1 LRVSVF
7 NNSYFYFNKLNI
19 LIINNINQRIL
30 FVINKILLYSQWL
43 STGYSHSDTSMPY
56 RRLPNTD
63 TARIKAMRIALEKG
77 KELPPY
83 KLAFSSKT
91 VVRLQKFLPNYE
103 HNIQL
108 YHQSLVS
115 QNKKSK
121 DYNEIIRK
129 AKIYLTHFIRVMNM
143 AIFRGDLPL
152 ETRAYYGLATDESTV
167 PSLNTEDDLLGWGRR
182 IIEGEEFRIRKG
194 GSPITNP
201 TIAVVKVRF
210 ENFIE
215 AWNYHNIFAKNASDH
230 TERNN
235 ILRKEADEI
244 ILQLWNEVEE
254 THSSLPEEIRKVQ
267 CEDYGLVYF
276 YRKNEL
282 DKVSVPEAQS
292 QTWPDQLFV
301 SGA

>member
-1 LRVSVF
+1 
-7 NNSYFYFNKLNI
+7 
-19 LIINNINQRIL
+19 
-30 FVINKILLYSQWL
+30 
-43 STGYSHSDTSMPY
+43 MPY

-63 TARIKAMRIALEKG
+63 AARIKAMRIALEKG
-77 KELPPY
+77 KELPPH

-91 VVRLQKFLPNYE
+91 VLRLQKFLPHFE

-108 YHQSLVS
+108 YRQSLAS

-121 DYNEIIRK
+121 EYNETLRK
-129 AKIYLTHFIRVMNM
+129 ARIYLTHFLRVMNM
-143 AIFRGDLPL
+143 AIFRGEIPE
-152 ETRAYYGLATDESTV
+152 ETRAFYGLATNESSV
-167 PSLNTEDDLLGWGRR
+167 PSINTENELLSWGRR

-215 AWNYHNIFAKNASDH
+215 ALNYHNTLAKKTFDYS
-230 TERNN
+230 EKNN
-235 ILRKEADEI
+235 TMRKEADEI
-244 ILQLWNEVEE
+244 ILHLWNEVEK
-254 THSSLPEEIRKVQ
+254 THSTLPEDRIKNN

-282 DKVSVPEAQS
+282 DKASVSKVQS
-292 QTWPDQLFV
+292 HV
-301 SGA
+301 YI